1 MNYRKVFVFPS
12 NRHVTVIS
20 ELVIEMFIIKKTI
33 ETFLLCSYSTTV
45 SRTRFISKSCLIPF
59 IDRLVSGS
67 SQY

>member
-1 MNYRKVFVFPS
+1 MNYQKVFVFPS